1 MDLATEPLSLGTDI
15 GHSGELGDIRA
26 VTVELNEVDAG
37 GTKSGTE
44 SPCEGGIVKLLV
56 GERITFGVLLIA
68 IDDSD
73 AGPLSAAGIRQ
84 PDLDLN
90 AVLKLGLL
98 EIDIDLNKVG
108 HQFVEHDAGRV
119 VADERRLRI
128 VGEKLDLGVID
139 PIGFDQ
145 VTNDI

>member
-26 VTVELNEVDAG
+26 VTVELNRGRCRRHEERNG
-37 GTKSGTE
+37 EPG
-44 SPCEGGIVKLLV
+44 EGGIVKPLV

-73 AGPLSAAGIRQ
+73 AGPLSAAGICQ

-90 AVLKLGLL
+90 VLKLGLL

-128 VGEKLDLGVID
+128 VGENLISV
-139 PIGFDQ
+139 
-145 VTNDI
+145 